1 MDRITGHESL
11 RHKVLVRLACER
23 PCDITSASACIGCGR
38 HSVVVVVIVEVE
50 FDISVEYD
58 AGGGRV
64 SIGDMACH
72 GYARTCAGRCDLTK
86 VHSASQSSVIHL
98 SMFSVSSLGQIQV
111 VVVIRVERLYQSE
124 ERIHRSVSEDS
135 PQQKGHMHLD
145 QTRGI
150 LHVHKF
156 QRCER
161 GCPTQKPHQL
171 QLAEKRRLNSQMLQ
185 WQRR

>member
-11 RHKVLVRLACER
+11 RRKVLVRLACECS
-23 PCDITSASACIGCGR
+23 CDIGSASTCIGCGR
-38 HSVVVVVIVEVE
+38 RSVVVVVVVEVE

-58 AGGGRV
+58 ASGRRV
-64 SIGDMACH
+64 SIGGMACC

-86 VHSASQSSVIHL
+86 VRSASQSSVIHL

-111 VVVIRVERLYQSE
+111 VVVFRAERLCQSE

-135 PQQKGHMHLD
+135 PQQKGHTHLD

-156 QRCER
+156 
-161 GCPTQKPHQL
+161 
-171 QLAEKRRLNSQMLQ
+171 
-185 WQRR
+185 